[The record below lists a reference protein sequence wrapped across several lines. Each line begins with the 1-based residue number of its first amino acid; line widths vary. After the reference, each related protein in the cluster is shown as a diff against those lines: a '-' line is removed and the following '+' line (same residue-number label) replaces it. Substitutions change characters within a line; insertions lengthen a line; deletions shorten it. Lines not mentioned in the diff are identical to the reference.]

1 MKRTRWPARQQAEAR
16 VQTALHWWEKDA
28 KTGTG
33 FYPAVRNAASEWKF
47 PYRTSGDVYALQLPN
62 SAAIDCKKSGQL
74 DGQTV
79 TVENWCLDFNL
90 DPFFFTSLS
99 TNGGGGSLRW
109 INKYATNVLDW
120 CSRRPYSALTRTS
133 STAYPHHIITT
144 IGIFLHFSILIGAT
158 SYMLARKSMLYI
170 FY

>member
-1 MKRTRWPARQQAEAR
+1 MTSKAASWSTRERGN
-16 VQTALHWWEKDA
+16 ALHWWEKDA

-47 PYRTSGDVYALQLPN
+47 PNRTSGDVYALQLPN

-74 DGQTV
+74 DRQTV
-79 TVENWCLDFNL
+79 KVENWCLDFNL

-120 CSRRPYSALTRTS
+120 FPRRPYSALTRTS

-158 SYMLARKSMLYI
+158 SYMLARKSMLHI